1 MTKEFNINEIK
12 KHEENV
18 LVFSKN
24 GCPQCTFLKKYLADN
39 GVYYKEI
46 NISEYEE
53 KAVDYIKDNY
63 GTSLPVCVYN
73 KDSYFTGFN
82 PTKAQEVVSTVKA

>member
-39 GVYYKEI
+39 GVDYKEI

-53 KAVDYIKDNY
+53 KALY
-63 GTSLPVCVYN
+63 
-73 KDSYFTGFN
+73 
-82 PTKAQEVVSTVKA
+82 